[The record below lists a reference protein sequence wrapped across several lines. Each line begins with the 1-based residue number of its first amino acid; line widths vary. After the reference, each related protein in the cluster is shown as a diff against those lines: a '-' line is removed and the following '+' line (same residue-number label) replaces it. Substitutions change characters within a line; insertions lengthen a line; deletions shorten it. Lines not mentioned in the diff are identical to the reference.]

1 MAAFFR
7 RNKMEYDGIV
17 AQAKAYA
24 NAYRSI
30 KNANAKLAVNPTNAA
45 AQNQKTKAN
54 AAKTNASK
62 LLMNRINAYINKYG
76 GIVTP
81 TGAAAAPPPP
91 PPPPPAGT
99 PLNFVPFEVWAN
111 RENVKAA
118 ANNVALNALYKAAR
132 ISNNVNGAKYK
143 ALKNTRFPA
152 VTGNKATAMAAF
164 KAWYT
169 SNGVKGM
176 GNNTARARMYR
187 SILDNNRGKNYMFT
201 NEYGNTR
208 AINSAN
214 NTEPNAA
221 NRRGFWEAVA
231 KFNTNAA
238 AAAAARG
245 VPPQNPGFFRRIF
258 RRGQPNP

>member
-1 MAAFFR
+1 
-7 RNKMEYDGIV
+7 MEYDGIV

-62 LLMNRINAYINKYG
+62 LLMNRINVYINKYG

-81 TGAAAAPPPP
+81 IGAAG
-91 PPPPPAGT
+91 PPPAPPAPLAGPPGS
-99 PLNFVPFEVWAN
+99 PLNFVPFEVWAS
-111 RENVKAA
+111 RENVKTA
-118 ANNVALNALYKAAR
+118 ANNAALNALYKAAK
-132 ISNNVNGAKYK
+132 ISNNANGAKYK

-152 VTGNKATAMAAF
+152 MTRNKATAMAAF

-176 GNNTARARMYR
+176 GNNTERARMYR
-187 SILDNNRGKNYMFT
+187 SMLANNRGKNYMFT
-201 NEYGNTR
+201 NKDGNTR

-231 KFNTNAA
+231 KFNANAA
-238 AAAAARG
+238 AAAA
-245 VPPQNPGFFRRIF
+245 VPPPPAT
-258 RRGQPNP
+258 RRGLGRFLGFGGPKR